1 MSKLVNA
8 SGRENQDVE
17 AAGILSNA
25 GRYAVLITSAGRP
38 RSDSPRGRL
47 LFFIGESERLYACL
61 DKRPFSF
68 TAYAFCSK
76 PG

>member
-1 MSKLVNA
+1 MSRLVNA
-8 SGRENQDVE
+8 SGRENQDVD

-25 GRYAVLITSAGRP
+25 GRYAVLLTSAGRP
-38 RSDSPRGRL
+38 RSDSPRG
-47 LFFIGESERLYACL
+47 LFFIGESERLYAYL
-61 DKRPFSF
+61 DSRPFSF